1 MKQGKDI
8 QITLKGIVRNTPGT
22 IGQDGELEEAV
33 NLRYKDGAFR
43 PVPALTEFAD
53 LNGYASIFIHSNTGY
68 KHVLG
73 VSAGN
78 LYYIGDIVTGEY
90 TDLVSPVFICAI
102 SGTPVYTQIGN
113 VVNILDTTGLKYAVW
128 YDGSYMLIN
137 TSFDGA
143 QTDQHI
149 GLTGRIDFRVTKAD
163 HQPVVYRSEGKTSYV
178 EQTVK
183 ESITGLWRKAV
194 SIEKEKGFIQGF
206 HLLCTAVELYD
217 GSYILHSNPVLIG
230 QSMDAKTRY
239 SGIPLGGV
247 LHDYKDKQLVAYYN
261 VYGIWSK
268 RANSET
274 GASLEDFPV
283 DENNSFEL
291 SSGHV
296 VQSDGDFVRYNE
308 KGSVFKPDGSASD
321 KYPRPTG
328 STNTWWTVSSDDPS
342 LPEYEEGFDDIPAG
356 TKYRFAIPDASGIAY
371 VTVQRTP
378 ARYTTVPI
386 PSIIGYRAGEGS
398 SYDCVVVRRSKIQL
412 RKNQDIDPAYRPLVK
427 SISVFMTPEVRM
439 HKDLDASLTVRLPDI
454 PGTGGTMNFAP
465 PLKTDK
471 EIIEELMSFP
481 VFYKVHELSLDEFND
496 APTGSWIDIEL
507 KGKIGETMGTL
518 EALPVDMS
526 THHTVTPQYQA
537 VYNAKLHA
545 CDYSVLLSRGWPVSY
560 LKYEAGIGQF
570 ATGGDTLG
578 DYAQALVYAL
588 VEIKTDTGVSRVVRY
603 NLPANSF
610 DVFNLMPLLSYP
622 DKRAKKITIR
632 REYKGWPPVTERGV
646 CWATHTNP
654 TVGDNKLIIGSGNG
668 VFDDSLTGLTKSTT
682 YYLRAYAI
690 AGGNVYYGEEK
701 SFTTQNGIAV
711 LSTFDP
717 ADPLA
722 QVANS
727 GGNITADG
735 GSGISSRG
743 VCWSTSPNPTILDSK
758 TVDGTGTG
766 VFYSEM
772 TGLTPNTTYYVR
784 AYATNGFDTYY
795 GSEYSFTTVD
805 GQERITLGTPSD
817 LTYVS
822 VKIPILVEEGSGA
835 LQFPVGGVCWN
846 TTGNPT
852 TADNTLEVF
861 DDFGSFVAEITGLTP
876 GTTYY
881 FRGYATTEIGTSYT
895 SQTEIETPTGLL
907 EVETLDIDPL
917 YVGDTWAHVRGTVND
932 PTESGVIE
940 FGICYSLSNTTPT
953 VEDSVVV
960 VPGSPDLFTGVITGL
975 IPGMGNYHARAYAI
989 NISGV
994 YYGSV
999 KTFYTNP

>member
-53 LNGYASIFIHSNTGY
+53 LNGYTSIFIHSNTGY

-78 LYYIGDIVTGEY
+78 LYYIGNVVTGAY

-102 SGTPVYTQIGN
+102 SGTPSYTQIGN

-128 YDGSYMLIN
+128 YDSSYMFID

-149 GLTGRIDFRVTKAD
+149 GLAGRIDFRVTKAD

-247 LHDYKDKQLVAYYN
+247 LHDYRDKQLVAYYN

-371 VTVQRTP
+371 VTVQRTA

-412 RKNQDIDPAYRPLVK
+412 RKNQDIDTAYRPLVK

-471 EIIEELMSFP
+471 EIIEGLMGFP

-570 ATGGDTLG
+570 ATGGNTLG

-603 NLPANSF
+603 NLPENSL

-622 DKRAKKITIR
+622 DKRAKKITLR

-654 TVGDNKLIIGSGNG
+654 TVGDNKLIMGSGNG
-668 VFDDSLTGLTKSTT
+668 MFDGSLTGLTKSTT

-701 SFTTQNGIAV
+701 SFTTDDGIPVVTLEHTNNNAAGILV
-711 LSTFDP
+711 KSNIVD
-717 ADPLA
+717 A
-722 QVANS
+722 
-727 GGNITADG
+727 GGAPIIQR
-735 GSGISSRG
+735 GI
-743 VCWSTSPNPTILDSK
+743 CWSTGSNLTPDINLPTK
-758 TVDGTGTG
+758 TEQGSVSG
-766 VFYSEM
+766 VLASTA
-772 TGLTPNTTYYVR
+772 TGLTTGEEYHIR
-784 AYATNGFDTYY
+784 AYVTNAY
-795 GSEYSFTTVD
+795 GTWYSNRISLEYVVD
-805 GQERITLGTPSD
+805 VYIRIYSD
-817 LTYVS
+817 GDNYIKLECYDKNTEDAS
-822 VKIPILVEEGSGA
+822 PIPVNTDLAVTI
-835 LQFPVGGVCWN
+835 QFSYS
-846 TTGNPT
+846 
-852 TADNTLEVF
+852 D
-861 DDFGSFVAEITGLTP
+861 TP
-876 GTTYY
+876 GVTEEDVINILDGDSTAEKDV
-881 FRGYATTEIGTSYT
+881 GATTINRNIISI
-895 SQTEIETPTGLL
+895 SPIEYDG
-907 EVETLDIDPL
+907 
-917 YVGDTWAHVRGTVND
+917 Y
-932 PTESGVIE
+932 
-940 FGICYSLSNTTPT
+940 
-953 VEDSVVV
+953 
-960 VPGSPDLFTGVITGL
+960 
-975 IPGMGNYHARAYAI
+975 
-989 NISGV
+989 
-994 YYGSV
+994 
-999 KTFYTNP
+999 FYQIYNPA